1 MQLIIELPSREEQ
14 IDMNR
19 RRLEELQGDSTL
31 ADVSLRIETNAHGQI
46 LMTPPSA
53 GEHSYRQSSIFFA
66 MERLLKGQVLAECP
80 ISTMDGVRAAV
91 VGWYSSQR
99 FSQVRSQPAFEI
111 APEICVEVISPG
123 NTKSGRM
130 LKKQLYFEAGAEEV
144 WFCQLDGQMEFYT
157 AAEPAVPTTSS
168 TSCPDFP
175 SPAS

>member
-19 RRLEELQGDSTL
+19 RRWEELLRDSTL
-31 ADVSLRIETNAHGQI
+31 ADVPFRIETNAHGQI
-46 LMTPPSA
+46 LMTPPPA
-53 GEHSYRQSSIFFA
+53 GEHSYRQSSILFA

-80 ISTMDGVRAAV
+80 ISTIDGVRAAD

-99 FSQVRSQPAFEI
+99 FGQVRSQPAFEI
-111 APEICVEVISPG
+111 APEICVEVISPS
-123 NTKSGRM
+123 NTKSELT

-157 AAEPAVPTTSS
+157 ATEPGVPTASS
-168 TSCPDFP
+168 TRCPDFP
-175 SPAS
+175 SCIS